1 MIRKFPCF
9 LPGHGNGLVLKRGK
23 IHNVKSLACVA
34 DAWAIQSAKMN
45 GSKGG
50 GSVDVHE
57 GREEATSFSLRL
69 YPSIVARSF
78 PIFESPYNTKCINY
92 YFQITSERT
101 LYYHKTIWKT
111 INNNLYEICASN
123 RIGNSHIAARIFIR
137 LQDRLFRAFFMY
149 VTFSAFPEVNLYT
162 NSRDKL
168 KQGAHGKLAGPR
180 GTFFRIKQ
188 NT

>member
-1 MIRKFPCF
+1 MSNSERKNERQQGGRFGRCA
-9 LPGHGNGLVLKRGK
+9 RGE
-23 IHNVKSLACVA
+23 
-34 DAWAIQSAKMN
+34 
-45 GSKGG
+45 G
-50 GSVDVHE
+50 GSYFFLLALIPLHR
-57 GREEATSFSLRL
+57 GTSRSYFRIPIQHKMHKLLFS
-69 YPSIVARSF
+69 
-78 PIFESPYNTKCINY
+78 
-92 YFQITSERT
+92 ITSERT